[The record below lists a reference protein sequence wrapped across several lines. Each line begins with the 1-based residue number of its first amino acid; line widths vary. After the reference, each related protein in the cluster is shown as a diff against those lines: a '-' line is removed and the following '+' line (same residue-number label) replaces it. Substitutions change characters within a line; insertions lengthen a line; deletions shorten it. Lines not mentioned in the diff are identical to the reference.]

1 MEKNTLRKR
10 RFLCFDLTP
19 RWKMW
24 KRIEDLEVRL
34 ATCLCERN
42 EADGRLIERGH
53 EVLALTQARD
63 TLYKRIDELEGRLRK
78 FDRTR
83 GKSGKYIKGY
93 DVRTA
98 K

>member
-1 MEKNTLRKR
+1 
-10 RFLCFDLTP
+10 
-19 RWKMW
+19 MW
-24 KRIEDLEVRL
+24 KRIEDLEARL

-42 EADGRLIERGH
+42 EADGRLIEREH

-78 FDRTR
+78 FDRLEGRLRKFDRIR
-83 GKSGKYIKGY
+83 GKSGKYIKGHET
-93 DVRTA
+93 RSS

>member
-24 KRIEDLEVRL
+24 NRIEDLEVRL

-42 EADGRLIERGH
+42 EADGRLIEREH

-63 TLYKRIDELEGRLRK
+63 TLYKRIDELEGRPRK

>member
-1 MEKNTLRKR
+1 MENNTLRKR

-24 KRIEDLEVRL
+24 KRIEDLEEQV
-34 ATCLCERN
+34 AICLLERN
-42 EADGRLIERGH
+42 GLDRDLFKQDRNVRKLIDE
-53 EVLALTQARD
+53 RD

-83 GKSGKYIKGY
+83 GKSGKYIKGHET
-93 DVRTA
+93 RSS

>member
-1 MEKNTLRKR
+1 MRKR

-42 EADGRLIERGH
+42 EADGRLIEREH
-53 EVLALTQARD
+53 EVLAPTQARD

-83 GKSGKYIKGY
+83 GKSGKYIKSHET
-93 DVRTA
+93 RSS

>member
-1 MEKNTLRKR
+1 MLRP
-10 RFLCFDLTP
+10 DAQVENVETD
-19 RWKMW
+19 
-24 KRIEDLEVRL
+24 EDLEARL

-42 EADGRLIERGH
+42 EADGRLIEREH

-78 FDRTR
+78 FDRIR
-83 GKSGKYIKGY
+83 GKSGKYIKGHET
-93 DVRTA
+93 RSA

>member
-1 MEKNTLRKR
+1 
-10 RFLCFDLTP
+10 
-19 RWKMW
+19 MW
-24 KRIEDLEVRL
+24 KRIEDLEIRL
-34 ATCLCERN
+34 ATCLCERD
-42 EADGRLIERGH
+42 EADGRLIEREH